1 MTDSSSRPMRRKSY
15 KGLWLHGFHRID
27 YSEWGDPH
35 NPRVLICVHG
45 LTRNGRDFDA
55 LARHLSADYRVF
67 CPDVVGR
74 GTSEWLT
81 QKSDYGYPLY
91 LSDMAALIALT
102 GAQSVDW
109 VGTSMG
115 GIIGMMLAAQPG
127 SPIRTLVLNDV
138 GSIVSAAGLQRLSGY
153 VGQSRTFAS
162 LAEVEDYFRRTHQ
175 GFGPLTGEQ
184 WQHLAV
190 HGAIFGP
197 DGQYRLRYDPAI
209 ATAFVGAPLM
219 DIDLSLFWNAVH
231 CRTLVLRGAHSDL
244 LLPQTL
250 SLMQIGHPQL
260 EIQEIPECGHAPAL
274 MAQEQISRIREF
286 LL

>member
-1 MTDSSSRPMRRKSY
+1 MTEPAKHAMRRQSY

-55 LARHLSADYRVF
+55 LARHLCAHYRVF

-74 GTSEWLT
+74 GTSEWLP
-81 QKSDYGYPLY
+81 QKTDYGYPLY
-91 LSDMAALIALT
+91 LSDMAALIARS

-127 SPIRTLVLNDV
+127 SPIRKLVLNDV
-138 GSIVSAAGLQRLSGY
+138 GSIVSAAGLQRLAGY
-153 VGQSRTFAS
+153 VGQTQVFAS
-162 LAEVEDYFRRTHQ
+162 LGEVEDYFRHTHQ
-175 GFGPLTGEQ
+175 GFGPLTSEQ
-184 WQHLAV
+184 WQHLAM
-190 HGAIFGP
+190 HGATHGS
-197 DGQYRLRYDPAI
+197 DGKYRLRYDPAI
-209 ATAFVGAPLM
+209 ATAFMGAPLM
-219 DIDLSLFWNAVH
+219 DIDLSMFWNAVQ
-231 CRTLVLRGAHSDL
+231 CPTLILRGAQSDL

-250 SLMQIGHPQL
+250 SLMQMGHPQL
-260 EIQEIPECGHAPAL
+260 QIQEIPECGHAPAL
-274 MAQEQISRIREF
+274 MAPEQMNRVREF